1 MAERVR
7 MTLEGDKEVEIGP
20 HNDTRTIR
28 FLVERY
34 GQIPMSATLTPS
46 QCEELKSDLHDAM
59 KIVASRG
66 CDSDDLN
73 AMSWVNSLWTMSSLI
88 VGLSRVSENS
98 HFTRAFIR
106 IG

>member
-28 FLVERY
+28 FLVDRY

-59 KIVASRG
+59 KIVASLQF
-66 CDSDDLN
+66 DSDDLD
-73 AMSWVNSLWTMSSLI
+73 AMGWVNSLWTMSSLI
-88 VGLSRVSENS
+88 IGLSKVGDEGRYNQANIRV
-98 HFTRAFIR
+98 
-106 IG
+106 G